1 MTETNWLAISIL
13 IPLLTAPLV
22 ARLDDAGRSRTWTLV
37 ANSLALLTAVF
48 AWASHGSV
56 TAEPFS
62 GKWLALD
69 RFSAPLGPLAALV
82 FLATT
87 LVTLRTKIRRFSF
100 ASSLVSEALTLATL
114 ACLEPW
120 GIIAGLSLGVI
131 PPLLE
136 LRKRGQTPRI
146 FALSMGSCVGLLI
159 LGQLLEDYEGADR
172 FQQWWASIPLLLAV
186 LIRCGA
192 FPFHLWV
199 SELFQQASF
208 GTALLFVTPML
219 GAYACVRLV
228 MPVSPD
234 WVLRGIEL
242 GSTFTALYAA
252 GLATVQTDA
261 RRFFCCLFLSHS
273 ALVFVGLETLTE
285 IGLTGALCIW
295 LSVGLSLTGFG
306 LTLRAIESRRGRV
319 SLDQFQG
326 LYEHAPG
333 LAVGFV
339 LTGLACVGF
348 PGTVGFVGTELLVD
362 GVVEQQ
368 PVTGIAV
375 VLACTLNG
383 IAILRS
389 YFRVFT
395 GSRHQTT
402 MSLSMRKREQ
412 VAVLSLAALIL
423 IGGIFPQPGI
433 SSRYEAASELLKR
446 REPALHSPEV
456 PASGEHTGPSDNHH
470 EDAEKPPLE

>member
-1 MTETNWLAISIL
+1 MTETSWLAISIL

-37 ANSLALLTAVF
+37 ANGLALLTALF
-48 AWASHGSV
+48 AWATHGQATV
-56 TAEPFS
+56 EPLG

-114 ACLEPW
+114 ACMEPW
-120 GIIAGLSLGVI
+120 GIIAGLALGVV

-136 LRKRGQTPRI
+136 LQRRGQNPRI
-146 FALSMGSCVGLLI
+146 FALSMGSCVVLLI
-159 LGQLLEDYEGADR
+159 LGQLLEDYEGPDR
-172 FQQWWASIPLLLAV
+172 FQQWWAGIPLLLAV

-208 GTALLFVTPML
+208 GTSLLFVTPML

-383 IAILRS
+383 IAILRA
-389 YFRVFT
+389 YFLVFT
-395 GSRHQTT
+395 GSRHPTT

-412 VAVLSLAALIL
+412 IAVLSLAALIL

-433 SSRYEAASELLKR
+433 SSRYEAASELLR
-446 REPALHSPEV
+446 QREPALHSPEV
-456 PASGEHTGPSDNHH
+456 SSTAVPAGSSDNHH

>member
-1 MTETNWLAISIL
+1 
-13 IPLLTAPLV
+13 
-22 ARLDDAGRSRTWTLV
+22 V
-37 ANSLALLTAVF
+37 ANTLALLSALF
-48 AWASHGSV
+48 AWFSHGSSAV
-56 TAEPFS
+56 TEPV
-62 GKWLALD
+62 GPQWLALD
-69 RFSAPLGPLAALV
+69 QFSAPLGPLAALV

-100 ASSLVSEALTLATL
+100 AGSLVSEALTLATL
-114 ACLEPW
+114 ACQEPW
-120 GIIAGLSLGVI
+120 GIIAGLALGVV
-131 PPLLE
+131 PPLVE
-136 LRKRGQTPRI
+136 LRRREQTPRI
-146 FALSMGSCVGLLI
+146 FILSMGSCVLLLI
-159 LGQLLEDYEGADR
+159 LGQLLEDYEGANR
-172 FQQWWASIPLLLAV
+172 FQEWWAGIPLLLAV

-199 SELFQQASF
+199 SELFAQASF

-242 GSTFTALYAA
+242 GSIFTALYAA
-252 GLATVQTDA
+252 GLATVQNDA

-375 VLACTLNG
+375 VLACALNG
-383 IAILRS
+383 IAILRA
-389 YFRVFT
+389 YFLVFT
-395 GSRHQTT
+395 GTRYQTT
-402 MSLSMRKREQ
+402 VSLSMRRREQ
-412 VAVLSLAALIL
+412 IAVLSLAALIL
-423 IGGIFPQPGI
+423 IGGLIPQPGI
-433 SSRYEAASELLKR
+433 SSRYRAASELLSQ
-446 REPALHSPEV
+446 REPALHSPEE
-456 PASGEHTGPSDNHH
+456 SSTEHHGDSHKNHP
-470 EDAEKPPLE
+470 EEAGKQPGK